1 MKVFI
6 CADIEGTAGITDWDE
21 AEKGKP
27 DYAEFRSLMTA
38 EIVAACDGARA
49 AGASEI
55 VVKDAHWTARNL
67 LVDELGPDV
76 RILRGWSGHPDRMMF
91 GLDETFDAA
100 VHVGHH
106 AKSGSDANPLAH
118 SFTRR
123 VSRITLNGATASE
136 FTFNA
141 LTAARYGVPTVFL
154 SGDAEICADARAL
167 VPGIATVETIAG
179 FGAATLSLSPAASRA
194 AIRDTVERALKAPV
208 TGTVAAL
215 AAAYE
220 LVMEFSTPV
229 DAYRGSWYPGV
240 EHPSPRTLVFR
251 TTDYFEVQRALQFI
265 V

>member
-21 AEKGKP
+21 AEKGKA
-27 DYAEFRSLMTA
+27 DYAEFRRLMTA

-49 AGASEI
+49 AGAREI
-55 VVKDAHWTARNL
+55 IVKDAHWTARNL
-67 LVDELGPDV
+67 LVDELGPGV
-76 RILRGWSGHPDRMMF
+76 RIIRGWSGHPDRMMF
-91 GLDETFDAA
+91 GLDETFAAA

-118 SFTRR
+118 TFTLR
-123 VSRITLNGATASE
+123 VARITLNGETASE

-154 SGDAEICADARAL
+154 SGDTEICADARAL
-167 VPGIATVETIAG
+167 VPGIETVETIEG
-179 FGAATLSLSPAASRA
+179 FGAATLSPSPAAARA
-194 AIRDTVERALKAPV
+194 AIRETVERALTAPLAGSV
-208 TGTVAAL
+208 PVLGAAH
-215 AAAYE
+215 E
-220 LVMEFSTPV
+220 LVVEFTNPV

-240 EHPSPRTLVFR
+240 EYPSPRKLVFR

-265 V
+265 I